1 MGNKHTFLYLMI
13 FQQFKT
19 RDKKKRTNMHKSK
32 TNTKV
37 LIECGHLIHQYAVQP
52 NRNVNNQ
59 TNTRYNWL
67 SQSPKPGP
75 LMYLLWWMGNRWI
88 DI

>member
-1 MGNKHTFLYLMI
+1 MI

-19 RDKKKRTNMHKSK
+19 RDKKKKNKYAQKSK

-52 NRNVNNQ
+52 NRNVNN
-59 TNTRYNWL
+59 
-67 SQSPKPGP
+67 
-75 LMYLLWWMGNRWI
+75 
-88 DI
+88 